1 MLFSGQ
7 LTAQMPQ
14 FFGRIVRIPTLNKV
28 PDKTLQANYLAILS
42 NIGDIIEDAHACILR
57 A

>member
-42 NIGDIIEDAHACILR
+42 NIGDIIEDAHACIIL